1 MPRFV
6 TQRDFDFFQHI
17 NREIVVD
24 VVDVEV
30 ILFKIINDVANV
42 NIYGETTSKPYY
54 RGISLNGL
62 IKYSKKTPETEDGFG
77 YNVQQTDVEF
87 RFVRKHL
94 QDVDVYPDVGD
105 VIKYNEN
112 YYGIHNINEAQL
124 IAGRPE
130 YNQSVICE
138 CHLTRRSALNLEE
151 THL

>member
-24 VVDVEV
+24 IIDVEV
-30 ILFKIINDVANV
+30 ILYKIINDVVNV
-42 NIYGETTSKPYY
+42 NIYGEAMEKVNY
-54 RGISLNGL
+54 RGISLNAL
-62 IKYSKKTPETEDGFG
+62 IKYPKKIAETEDGFG
-77 YNVQQTDVEF
+77 YDVEQKDVEF
-87 RFVRKHL
+87 RFVRKVL
-94 QDVDVYPDVGD
+94 QDVDVYPEVGD

-112 YYGIHNINEAQL
+112 YYSINNVNEAQL

-130 YNQSVICE
+130 YNQTVLCE
-138 CHLTRRSALNLEE
+138 CHLTRRSNLNLEE